1 MKTKKIMN
9 IKANT
14 RKKKN
19 KLLKRSGRYI
29 SQQRSYSKKK
39 KKILQQKIKDEAE
52 FKTVRNSLAVQWLGL
67 CAFTT
72 KGMGSIPC

>member
-14 RKKKN
+14 RKKTN
-19 KLLKRSGRYI
+19 KLPKCSGRYI
-29 SQQRSYSKKK
+29 SQQKSYSK

-52 FKTVRNSLAVQWLGL
+52 FKTVWNSLAVQWLEL